1 MPNIKRNKTKY
12 QKGGASGKPS
22 GRRSNKST
30 KNNNNSLTNELLE
43 TRFNILNMPDVPGNP
58 IKIPKSYKLPD
69 LSTYIQTIRELKKPL
84 EDETSTIIYFK
95 LVELPSEKYAYD
107 LIHRMRMIC
116 NDITNKTDSLFI
128 LKQKYKAKDDK
139 QKYKAKD
146 DTKTSDTEIIE
157 KWITFF
163 YKLKILFMDEIE
175 KLYALI
181 KDIKP
186 QGK

>member
-1 MPNIKRNKTKY
+1 MPNVKRNKTKY

-30 KNNNNSLTNELLE
+30 KNNSNSLTNESLAARL
-43 TRFNILNMPDVPGNP
+43 TSLQMPDVPGNP

-69 LSTYIQTIRELKKPL
+69 LSTYIQTIRDMKKPF
-84 EDETSTIIYFK
+84 EDEIAAEIYLK
-95 LVELPSEKYAYD
+95 LGELNFEQNAHD

-116 NDITNKTDSLFI
+116 DVITKKTDSLFI
-128 LKQKYKAKDDK
+128 LKQRYKKQTDKD
-139 QKYKAKD
+139 
-146 DTKTSDTEIIE
+146 TIE
-157 KWITFF
+157 SWITFF
-163 YKLKILFMDEIE
+163 YRLKILIMDEID

-186 QGK
+186 